1 MKKKNLGRG
10 YQKPGYGEKIKYWTE
25 QLNTAVECR
34 DTELIERAGRSLEYF
49 IGRHLD
55 LLKSGDLIKG

>member
-10 YQKPGYGEKIKYWTE
+10 YRKPGYAEKIQYWTE
-25 QLNTAVECR
+25 QLNTGVEFR

-55 LLKSGDLIKG
+55 LLESGDLVKG